1 MKIIILKFDI
11 NLPFKFC
18 KRTNLLM
25 PPSVA
30 CFRTPNLR
38 DLWSGWPALCS
49 TPQTSSPLDDP
60 ASSAWP
66 ALKAPAWKDT
76 KSEKMLVISF
86 YIGSWIIWSLII
98 QFIWSSWQS
107 PRSLVSNEQAVN
119 TSIVIQSIWLY
130 VTMSKFNT
138 ISFHLLP
145 ILKFLKQKWF
155 LIYSCLN
162 LWEH

>member
-18 KRTNLLM
+18 KRNNLLM

-30 CFRTPNLR
+30 CFRNPNLR

-76 KSEKMLVISF
+76 KSEKMLVIS
-86 YIGSWIIWSLII
+86 YSIGSCIIWSLII
-98 QFIWSSWQS
+98 QFIWSVWQS
-107 PRSLVSNEQAVN
+107 PRSLVSNEQEVN
-119 TSIVIQSIWLY
+119 TSSIVIQSIWLQQCL
-130 VTMSKFNT
+130 NT
-138 ISFHLLP
+138 TRFFFHFLP
-145 ILKFLKQKWF
+145 NLKFIEKLF
-155 LIYSCLN
+155 FIYSCLN
-162 LWEH
+162 LWKH